1 MTLTPPTLITQTGA
15 AVSGNSSG
23 GPIASL
29 SLDLDNEWAYLM
41 THGNESWKSYPS
53 YLSTVAPRVLEV
65 LERLG
70 LTISFFVVG
79 GDAAR
84 PVNREAIKALADA
97 GHEIGN
103 HSYRHQPWLHLYTKQ
118 EIIDEF
124 ARTEDALGEVT
135 GQQVVG
141 FRGPGYSLSPDV
153 LDVLVERGYE
163 YDASTLPTFIG
174 PVSRAFYFRSAKLT
188 EQQRAER
195 SLLFGSW
202 KEGLRPLR
210 PYRWQTNNGGS
221 MLEIPVSTLPG
232 GRVPIHISYLL
243 YLAAV
248 RPELATAYFATALK
262 ICRVAGLEPSIL
274 LHPLDFLGADDV
286 GSLSFFPAMSMGGA
300 AKTAL
305 VEGYLRQLSGAF
317 QVVNMRQHAHHI
329 STTQRDLPTKVLAPV
344 EIPQGSNPRFTE
356 LQEKVPA

>member
-1 MTLTPPTLITQTGA
+1 MKQ
-15 AVSGNSSG
+15 V
-23 GPIASL
+23 ASL

-41 THGNESWKSYPS
+41 THGNDAWRSYPS
-53 YLSTVAPRVLEV
+53 YLSTVVPRVLSV
-65 LERLG
+65 LDRLG
-70 LTISFFVVG
+70 LRISFFVVG

-84 PVNREAIKALADA
+84 KENHEPIRSLAAA

-103 HSYRHQPWLHLYTKQ
+103 HSFRHQPWLHLYSKQ
-118 EIIDEF
+118 EIRDEF

-135 GQQVVG
+135 GQHTIG

-153 LDVLVERGYE
+153 LDVLVERGYH

-174 PVSRAFYFRSAKLT
+174 PVSRAFYFRSAQLT

-202 KEGLRPLR
+202 KEGLRPLK
-210 PYRWQTNNGGS
+210 PYEWTTNNGGS
-221 MLEIPVSTLPG
+221 MLEIPVTVLPG

-248 RPELATAYFATALK
+248 RPEAATAYFAAALRTCK
-262 ICRVAGLEPSIL
+262 LAGVQPSIL

-286 GSLSFFPAMSMGGA
+286 STLSFFPAMSLGGVR
-300 AKTAL
+300 KTEL
-305 VEGYLRQLSGAF
+305 VEGFLRQLSSAF
-317 QVVNMRQHAHHI
+317 RVVTMEEHARI
-329 STTQRDLPTKVLAPV
+329 IRTSPGSLDKRLLAPV
-344 EIPQGSNPRFTE
+344 AVPEGTTTDFTE
-356 LQEKVPA
+356 LQEQDQSESQQAELVSSDDLVSSGSPT

>member
-1 MTLTPPTLITQTGA
+1 MSSANITSQK
-15 AVSGNSSG
+15 V
-23 GPIASL
+23 ASL

-41 THGNESWKSYPS
+41 THGNDAWRSYPS
-53 YLSTVAPRVLEV
+53 YLNTAVPRILGAM
-65 LERLG
+65 ERLG
-70 LTISFFVVG
+70 LKISFFVVG
-79 GDAAR
+79 GDATR
-84 PVNREAIKALADA
+84 KENHEPIKALATA

-103 HSYRHQPWLHLYTKQ
+103 HSFRHQPWLHLYTKQ
-118 EIIDEF
+118 EIVDEF

-135 GQQVVG
+135 GYQTVG

-163 YDASTLPTFIG
+163 YDASTLPTYIG

-188 EQQRAER
+188 ETQRQER

-202 KEGLRPLR
+202 REGLRPLQ
-210 PYRWQTNNGGS
+210 PYQWKTNNGGT

-248 RPELATAYFATALK
+248 NPLAATTYFATALR
-262 ICRVAGLEPSIL
+262 ICKLAHLEPSIL

-286 GSLSFFPAMSMGGA
+286 STLSFFPAMAMGGE
-300 AKTAL
+300 AKTKL
-305 VEGYLRQLSGAF
+305 VEGYLRQLSSAF
-317 QVVNMRQHAHHI
+317 SVVNMEQHARHI
-329 STTQRDLPTKVLAPV
+329 RMTAGALPTKVLDPIVVPHGTKPGFSDLQADP
-344 EIPQGSNPRFTE
+344 E
-356 LQEKVPA
+356 LVSTSSGVDQ

>member
-1 MTLTPPTLITQTGA
+1 MNNAPGK
-15 AVSGNSSG
+15 
-23 GPIASL
+23 PIASL

-41 THGNESWKSYPS
+41 THGNEAWKSYPT
-53 YLSTVAPRVLEV
+53 YLPVVVPRVLDV
-65 LERLG
+65 LERLK

-84 PVNREAIKALADA
+84 PENHEAVRALATA

-103 HSYRHQPWLHLYTKQ
+103 HSFRHQPWLHLYTKQ

-124 ARTEDALGEVT
+124 ARTEDALGEAT

-153 LDVLVERGYE
+153 LDVLVDRGYE
-163 YDASTLPTFIG
+163 YDASTLPTYIG
-174 PVSRAFYFRSAKLT
+174 PVSRAFYFRSAQLSD
-188 EQQRAER
+188 EQRAER

-202 KEGLRPLR
+202 REGLRPLK
-210 PYRWQTNNGGS
+210 PYTWKTNNGGS

-248 RPELATAYFATALK
+248 RPQVATAYFATALR
-262 ICRVAGLEPSIL
+262 ICKVAGLEPSIL

-286 GSLSFFPAMSMGGA
+286 STLSFFPAMSMGGQR
-300 AKTAL
+300 KTQL
-305 VEGYLRQLSGAF
+305 VEGYLRQLANTF
-317 QVVNMRQHAHHI
+317 DVVSMQRHARHI
-329 STTQRDLPTKVLAPV
+329 MTTQRDLPVKVLAPV
-344 EIPQGSNPRFTE
+344 EIPAGTNPRFSE
-356 LQEKVPA
+356 LQDAEVPA

>member
-1 MTLTPPTLITQTGA
+1 MNTAQA
-15 AVSGNSSG
+15 K
-23 GPIASL
+23 PIASL

-41 THGNESWKSYPS
+41 THGNTAWKSYPT
-53 YLSTVAPRVLEV
+53 YLPVVVPRILDV

-79 GDAAR
+79 ADAAR
-84 PVNREAIKALADA
+84 SENQEFVRSLATA
-97 GHEIGN
+97 GHEIAN
-103 HSYRHQPWLHLYTKQ
+103 HSFRHQPWLHLYTKK

-124 ARTEDALGEVT
+124 SRTEEALGEAT

-163 YDASTLPTFIG
+163 YDASTLPTYIG
-174 PVSRAFYFRSAKLT
+174 PVSRAFYFRSAQLT
-188 EQQRAER
+188 DEQRAER

-202 KEGLRPLR
+202 REGLRPLK
-210 PYRWQTNNGGS
+210 PYNWRTNNGGS

-248 RPELATAYFATALK
+248 RPQVATAYFATALRICK
-262 ICRVAGLEPSIL
+262 IAGVEPSIL

-286 GSLSFFPAMSMGGA
+286 STLSFFPAMSMGGER
-300 AKTAL
+300 KTEL
-305 VEGYLRQLSGAF
+305 VEGYLRQLAQTCEIVSMQRHA
-317 QVVNMRQHAHHI
+317 QHI
-329 STTQRDLPTKVLAPV
+329 TTTQRDLPVKVLAPV
-344 EIPQGSNPRFTE
+344 VIPTGTNPRFSE
-356 LQEKVPA
+356 LHDSEVPE

>member
-1 MTLTPPTLITQTGA
+1 M
-15 AVSGNSSG
+15 NSSKSSV
-23 GPIASL
+23 ASL

-41 THGNESWKSYPS
+41 THGNDAWRSYPT
-53 YLSTVAPRVLEV
+53 YLDKVVPRVLGV
-65 LERLG
+65 LERLD
-70 LTISFFVVG
+70 LKISFFVVG

-84 PVNREAIKALADA
+84 KENQEAIRSLATA

-103 HSYRHQPWLHLYTKQ
+103 HSFRHQPWLHLYTKQ
-118 EIIDEF
+118 EIVDEF

-135 GQQVVG
+135 GYQTVG

-163 YDASTLPTFIG
+163 YDASTLPTYIG
-174 PVSRAFYFRSAKLT
+174 PISRAFYFRSAKLS
-188 EQQRAER
+188 EEQRAER
-195 SLLFGSW
+195 SMLFGSW
-202 KEGLRPLR
+202 REGLRPLQ
-210 PYRWQTNNGGS
+210 PYQWKTNNGGT

-248 RPELATAYFATALK
+248 RPEAATAYFAAALR
-262 ICRVAGLEPSIL
+262 ICKLANLQPSIL

-286 GSLSFFPAMSMGGA
+286 STLSFFPAMAMGGA
-300 AKTAL
+300 AKTKL

-317 QVVNMRQHAHHI
+317 RVVNMEQHARHI
-329 STTQRDLPTKVLAPV
+329 RMTSGTLSTKVLDPV
-344 EIPQGSNPRFTE
+344 V
-356 LQEKVPA
+356 VPEGTKPKFAEFAEASS